1 MVNFSVFDYGYRDAS
16 NYKAWGSLL
25 LQGLTSN
32 SDIEDLSSH
41 FDSGEFFIA
50 EQLGI
55 PPLYA
60 DLWELSSGPSVDDH
74 VWHTFYELRPATA
87 EEINVQVFDT
97 VKNLISKI
105 KAVKAWNLSLSP
117 HWDI

>member
-1 MVNFSVFDYGYRDAS
+1 MVEFSVFNYCYRDAS

-25 LQGLTSN
+25 LQGLASN
-32 SDIEDLSSH
+32 ADIEAVSNH

-50 EQLGI
+50 EQLEI

-60 DLWELSSGPSVDDH
+60 ELWGLSGGPSVDDH

-87 EEINVQVFDT
+87 EEISVRIFDT
-97 VKNLISKI
+97 VENLISKI
-105 KAVKAWNLSLSP
+105 RSIQTWNEALSP
-117 HWDI
+117 HWDK